1 MNLKRASW
9 MGGVLILTLVGR
21 PSLATLKIGF
31 HEYVAAVDD
40 VSGTVQRYGQFI
52 VQQQC
57 EGRSESVAPGG
68 AKL

>member
-9 MGGVLILTLVGR
+9 IGGVLILTLVGR

-52 VQQQC
+52 VQQC